1 MSTFS
6 LCRYPRLV
14 YTRTTWRYMQY
25 QFRKVDITND
35 TFTIPTVINIAQHQ
49 LLYRYH
55 TQSWTRSQ
63 TQFNAAVTSSHTRP
77 YTSSHRS
84 SLRSP
89 VVQRRM
95 LVLEARGRRS
105 DTPLLVPNVRG
116 LIIKTIQVAVDHS
129 LFVVRQKHRPC
140 NCQINMVTM
149 CITVR
154 QPSAKHAYRDSLQ

>member
-1 MSTFS
+1 
-6 LCRYPRLV
+6 
-14 YTRTTWRYMQY
+14 MQY
-25 QFRKVDITND
+25 QLRKVEITND

-63 TQFNAAVTSSHTRP
+63 AQFNAAVKSSHTRP

-95 LVLEARGRRS
+95 LVLDARGRRS

-116 LIIKTIQVAVDHS
+116 LIIKTVHIAVDHS

-154 QPSAKHAYRDSLQ
+154 QPSAKHAYQDSLQ